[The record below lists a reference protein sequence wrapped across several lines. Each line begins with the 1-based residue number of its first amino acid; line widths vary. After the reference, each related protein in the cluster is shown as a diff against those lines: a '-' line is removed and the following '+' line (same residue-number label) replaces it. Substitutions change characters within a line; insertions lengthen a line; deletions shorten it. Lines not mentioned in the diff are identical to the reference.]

1 MATNDPN
8 APTPPPG
15 APATGD
21 AAPAT
26 PVIPTR
32 VEPTPEPA
40 VPPTDSGQTGVEQPS
55 APQVSAE
62 PTGAQ
67 TPSAAAGSSLPPAP
81 APATPEDVAARPA
94 PAAPP
99 PPQPAPKTPEG
110 GKPRGRKPVKSKPID
125 PKKRPSRGARHPA
138 VVIGSGVFTFLLFL
152 AVGGGLIA
160 WYGQMKYA
168 APGPLPEEK
177 TVLIP
182 RGSGGRDIA
191 EILEREGVVDN
202 WMLFIASQQIAR
214 RGEPL
219 KAGEYVFPAHISLAD
234 VLDQMVAGK
243 VVQHQV
249 TIPEGLTTKQVV
261 DRLMANDLL
270 TGTPRMPQEGTLLPE
285 TYNVVRGMRRDE
297 LLGRMAADQQK
308 VVKELWDKRAPDL
321 PLKSPQEMIIL
332 ASIVEKETGKP
343 EERPRVAA
351 VFINRLNRKMRL
363 QSDPTIIYG
372 IVGGK
377 GSLGRPIS
385 KTDIATATPYNTYAI
400 DGLPPGPIANPG
412 REALAAVAN
421 PAKTKDLYFVAD
433 GTGGHV
439 FAETLEQHNRNV
451 ARWRE
456 IEADA
461 RQRASQGGNANPSG
475 TGTGTGTGTT
485 APATAPAATPPAA
498 GQRAPA
504 NAN

>member
-8 APTPPPG
+8 APSPHDGAQTPG
-15 APATGD
+15 APASSSPDSG
-21 AAPAT
+21 APL
-26 PVIPTR
+26 IPTR
-32 VEPTPEPA
+32 AEPTPEPA
-40 VPPTDSGQTGVEQPS
+40 PASASEPGSVPAAEPARVTPEAAPGSPLPPT
-55 APQVSAE
+55 
-62 PTGAQ
+62 
-67 TPSAAAGSSLPPAP
+67 PAP
-81 APATPEDVAARPA
+81 ASPEDVAARAAPVEEAPA
-94 PAAPP
+94 PPSRKGAPP
-99 PPQPAPKTPEG
+99 KATPKTPS
-110 GKPRGRKPVKSKPID
+110 GRKPVKSKPMD

-152 AVGGGLIA
+152 AVGGGLAA
-160 WYGQMKYA
+160 WYGQMKYT
-168 APGPLPEEK
+168 APGPLQSEK

-202 WMLFIASQQIAR
+202 WALFVASQQIAR

-219 KAGEYVFPAHISLAD
+219 KAGEYVFPPRISIAD

-249 TIPEGLTTKQVV
+249 TIPEGLTSAQVV
-261 DRLMANDLL
+261 ERLMANDLL
-270 TGTPRMPQEGTLLPE
+270 AGTPRVPQEGTLLPE

-297 LLGRMAADQQK
+297 LLARMAADQQK
-308 VVKELWDKRAPDL
+308 VVKELWEKRAPDL

-343 EERPRVAA
+343 DERARVAA

-385 KTDIATATPYNTYAI
+385 RTDIATATPYNTYAI

-412 REALAAVAN
+412 RDALAAVAN

-433 GTGGHV
+433 GTGGHA

-461 RQRASQGGNANPSG
+461 RQRASQGGNVNGPG
-475 TGTGTGTGTT
+475 TGTGTGTGT
-485 APATAPAATPPAA
+485 APAAPAP
-498 GQRAPA
+498 RAPA
-504 NAN
+504 SAN

>member
-8 APTPPPG
+8 APSIPSG
-15 APATGD
+15 APAPGEPPAGAPLIPERADTSPEPAASAPD
-21 AAPAT
+21 AAP
-26 PVIPTR
+26 
-32 VEPTPEPA
+32 
-40 VPPTDSGQTGVEQPS
+40 
-55 APQVSAE
+55 
-62 PTGAQ
+62 
-67 TPSAAAGSSLPPAP
+67 GSSLPPMP
-81 APATPEDVAARPA
+81 APASAEDVAARPA
-94 PAAPP
+94 PVAEPAAAPP
-99 PPQPAPKTPEG
+99 SRKPDAGKT
-110 GKPRGRKPVKSKPID
+110 PRGRKTVKPKPVD

-152 AVGGGLIA
+152 AVGGGLAA
-160 WYGQMKYA
+160 WYGQAKYT
-168 APGPLPEEK
+168 APGPLLEEK

-202 WMLFIASQQIAR
+202 WALFIASQQIAR

-219 KAGEYVFPAHISLAD
+219 KAGEYVFPPRISIAD

-243 VVQHQV
+243 VVQHQITV
-249 TIPEGLTTKQVV
+249 PEGLTTKQVV
-261 DRLMANDLL
+261 DRLMASDLL
-270 TGTPRMPQEGTLLPE
+270 AGTPRMPQEGTLLPE

-297 LLGRMAADQQK
+297 LLARMSADQQK
-308 VVKELWDKRAPDL
+308 VVKELWEKRAPDL
-321 PLKSPQEMIIL
+321 PLKSPQDMIIL
-332 ASIVEKETGKP
+332 ASIVEKETSKP

-377 GSLGRPIS
+377 GTLGRPIT

-421 PAKTKDLYFVAD
+421 PAKSKDLYFVAD

-439 FAETLEQHNRNV
+439 FAETLDQHNRNV

-461 RQRASQGGNANPSG
+461 RQRASQGGNVNGPS
-475 TGTGTGTGTT
+475 TGTGTGTGTAAPAPAAPAQR
-485 APATAPAATPPAA
+485 APATA
-498 GQRAPA
+498 
-504 NAN
+504 N

>member
-8 APTPPPG
+8 APTPQDGAPSPG
-15 APATGD
+15 APADHTPII
-21 AAPAT
+21 PART
-26 PVIPTR
+26 DT
-32 VEPTPEPA
+32 TPEPA
-40 VPPTDSGQTGVEQPS
+40 SEPASRVSEPASGSPLPPN
-55 APQVSAE
+55 
-62 PTGAQ
+62 
-67 TPSAAAGSSLPPAP
+67 PAP
-81 APATPEDVAARPA
+81 AAPEDVAARPA
-94 PAAPP
+94 SAEDRPAPP
-99 PPQPAPKTPEG
+99 PPPPAPPRKA
-110 GKPRGRKPVKSKPID
+110 PRGRKSVKSKPVD
-125 PKKRPSRGARHPA
+125 PKKRPSRSARHPA

-152 AVGGGLIA
+152 AVGGGLAA
-160 WYGQMKYA
+160 WYGQMKYS
-168 APGPLPEEK
+168 APGPLTAEK

-202 WMLFIASQQIAR
+202 WALFVASQQITR
-214 RGEPL
+214 RGEVL
-219 KAGEYVFPAHISLAD
+219 KAGEYVFPPHVSIAE

-249 TIPEGLTTKQVV
+249 TIPEGLTSLQVV

-270 TGTPRMPQEGTLLPE
+270 SGTPRMPQEGTLLPE

-297 LLGRMAADQQK
+297 LIARMTADQQK
-308 VVKELWDKRAPDL
+308 VVKELWEKRAPDL
-321 PLKSPQEMIIL
+321 PLKSPQDMVIL

-377 GSLGRPIS
+377 GTLGRPIS
-385 KTDIATATPYNTYAI
+385 KTDITTATPYNTYAI

-421 PAKTKDLYFVAD
+421 PAKSKDLYFVAD

-439 FAETLEQHNRNV
+439 FAETLDQHNRNV

-461 RQRASQGGNANPSG
+461 RQRASQGGNGTAPG
-475 TGTGTGTGTT
+475 TGTGT
-485 APATAPAATPPAA
+485 APATPA
-498 GQRAPA
+498 QRAPA
-504 NAN
+504 SAN